1 MADVRLQRFLSQA
14 GVAARRKAELLIVDG
29 RVAVNGVVVRELGT
43 KVNPSSDEVAVD
55 GVRVERDDPFYL
67 VLNKP
72 KGCVTT
78 VSDPEGRPTVM
89 DYVFG
94 VPSSVVPVGR
104 LDFYSEGVLLMTND
118 GALSAALL
126 GPSRHVEKTYHVKI
140 RGRLSPAH
148 LRALRR
154 GVRLDD
160 GRTTRSAEVDILP
173 NTKSSHDW
181 LVITLTEG
189 RSRQIHRMLE
199 ALGYQVTKLQRVAFA
214 GITYEGLRIG
224 DAREL
229 SQAEVD
235 ALYQQVGLKR
245 PPGARSR
252 GRWQVRREQTENAR
266 RTRGRAQPNTGETA
280 PSAKPRP
287 ARGGASKPRPA
298 RGGASKPRPA
308 KPRPARDGASTTRPA
323 RDSAAKPRPARD
335 GASKPRPARGG
346 ASTTRP
352 ARDGASKP
360 RPARGGASKP
370 RPAKPRPAKGGA
382 STTRPARGGASKPR
396 PSKPRPAKGGASK
409 PRPAKARPA
418 KPRPAKGRPKR
429 DRRR

>member
-43 KVNPSSDEVAVD
+43 KVDPVADEVAVD

-118 GALSAALL
+118 GALAAALL
-126 GPSRHVEKTYHVKI
+126 GPERHVEKTYHVKI
-140 RGRLSPAH
+140 RGRLSQAH
-148 LRALRR
+148 LRALRK

-160 GRTTRSAEVDILP
+160 GRTTRPAEVDVLA

-229 SQAEVD
+229 TQGEVD
-235 ALYQQVGLKR
+235 ALYQQVGLTR

-252 GRWQVRREQTENAR
+252 GKWQVRREQTESAR
-266 RTRGRAQPNTGETA
+266 RTRGRARAVEGETA
-280 PSAKPRP
+280 PSPRSRTAKPRTAGSAPARSRSAKPGPTSSRP
-287 ARGGASKPRPA
+287 ARGRPSKSGPTNARPA
-298 RGGASKPRPA
+298 KSGPSKSRPAKSGASKPRPA
-308 KPRPARDGASTTRPA
+308 KSGPSKSR
-323 RDSAAKPRPARD
+323 SAKSGPTK
-335 GASKPRPARGG
+335 SRPARGR
-346 ASTTRP
+346 S
-352 ARDGASKP
+352 
-360 RPARGGASKP
+360 
-370 RPAKPRPAKGGA
+370 
-382 STTRPARGGASKPR
+382 
-396 PSKPRPAKGGASK
+396 
-409 PRPAKARPA
+409 
-418 KPRPAKGRPKR
+418 KR